1 MAELTPGQRTAMT
14 ARIVLTTGLIVGLQA
29 VLSGSAAVT
38 LIGSVVLAVGAGL
51 LIVAKQAD

>member
-1 MAELTPGQRTAMT
+1 
-14 ARIVLTTGLIVGLQA
+14 VL
-29 VLSGSAAVT
+29 GSAAVT